1 MTDTT
6 TNRSTEFTSSGNCSD
21 ADRYLLFRSERRR
34 LVLDVLSTEST
45 AVALDELAAEVAAR
59 ESGLDAADEQAMER
73 LKTTLHHN
81 HLPKLADANVLDYD
95 PTSHRIEP

>member
-6 TNRSTEFTSSGNCSD
+6 TDRSTEFTSSANLSD
-21 ADRYLLFRSERRR
+21 ADRYLLFSSERRR
-34 LVLDVLSTEST
+34 LVLDVLSTESGV
-45 AVALDELAAEVAAR
+45 VALDELAEEVAAQ
-59 ESGLDAADEQAMER
+59 ESDLDAADEQAMER

-81 HLPKLADANVLDYD
+81 HLPKLADADALDYD